1 MSDRFFEELPAFS
14 TFNDLTENSNYHEVP
29 DDWWVVVTDV
39 IGSTKAIEA
48 GRYKDVNT
56 VGAATLVALRN
67 AIPDVEIPFVFGGD
81 GASAAFP
88 GSFKEPVT
96 RELSALRTLAT
107 DRFGLGLRV
116 GMVAASE
123 LRALGSPLRVAR
135 YLLEGRYPLAMFRG
149 GALSLA
155 DRLVKESRDRY
166 EVPVIEGAR
175 TDLIHLSCRWQAIE
189 ASRGCALAILA
200 VDPEDRTEVM
210 AELLRGIDTILDPG
224 TERSNPVRTTGMTY
238 RGLREMWSSDG
249 RFGSTAWSRFYRR
262 FESFVAFLLFNL
274 KLGMLAPRI
283 GRYVAATPAHSDFRK
298 YDDMLRMVIDC
309 SPGQADRIEELCED
323 FRTRHGLVFG
333 LHRNRASLMTCYVPG
348 FGDGQ
353 HVHFI
358 DGADGGYALAAKQLK
373 QQLKEPGPT

>member
-14 TFNDLTENSNYHEVP
+14 TFNDLTEGDNYHEVP

-67 AIPDVEIPFVFGGD
+67 AVPDVEIPFVFGGD

-166 EVPVIEGAR
+166 EVPVIEGAT

-224 TERSNPVRTTGMTY
+224 TERSNPVHTTGMTY
-238 RGLREMWSSDG
+238 RGLRDMWSSDG
-249 RFGSTAWSRFYRR
+249 HFGSTPWSRLYRR

-274 KLGMLAPRI
+274 KLGMLAPRL
-283 GRYVAATPAHSDFRK
+283 GHYVAATPAHSDFRK

-309 SPGQADRIEELCED
+309 SPGQADRIEDLCED

-373 QQLKEPGPT
+373 QQLKA